1 MRWWIWRREGKKMLD
16 KKNRGKG
23 LVFVQFWPLLSLCP
37 DHEIHPYLYGVE
49 EEHFVFNG
57 AKS

>member
-1 MRWWIWRREGKKMLD
+1 MLD
-16 KKNRGKG
+16 KKDRGKG
-23 LVFVQFWPLLSLCP
+23 LVFVQFWPLLSLCL